1 MFQQTVHLDCKMSG
15 FSFAGKLPILD
26 GLTKG
31 MQTMTINIW
40 ESGNNGRE
48 FKPIKV
54 LGGSIVVL
62 GKTLSETDQC
72 KVMMRRDARGESM
85 REETPIA
92 IDFTTVTSVQED
104 FKTGGTIILDRRT
117 AVAVREPF
125 VEVLNI
131 WVDVHNRM
139 NHMQAS

>member
-1 MFQQTVHLDCKMSG
+1 
-15 FSFAGKLPILD
+15 
-26 GLTKG
+26 
-31 MQTMTINIW
+31 MTINIW
-40 ESGNNGRE
+40 KSGNDGRE

-62 GKTLSETDQC
+62 RKTLSETDQC